1 MVVIMS
7 LIGGLTITVG
17 DILMREWSETNTME
31 WFTIGILLYLIGM
44 VILIYSYKYKKIL
57 VATVIM
63 ALFNKSSMLIID
75 VFIYKESLTKLKIA
89 AVLLAIVTV
98 IILESSGRFKTNRF
112 TKKQE

>member
-1 MVVIMS
+1 MVVIM
-7 LIGGLTITVG
+7 LLVGGLTLTVG

-31 WFTIGILLYLIGM
+31 LFKIAMLLYLIGM
-44 VILIYSYKYKKIL
+44 VILIYSYKYKKLL

-63 ALFNKSSMLIID
+63 ALFNTSSMLIID

-89 AVLLAIVTV
+89 ALLLAIATA
-98 IILESSGRFKTNRF
+98 IILESSGRFKSNRI